1 MLKGKV
7 AVITGGSRGIGF
19 TVAQKMAENH
29 ADIALI
35 DVGNIENTQASCDM
49 LKVFGVTARPY
60 KCDVSGFAAVKATV
74 AQIAKDFGTIDIL
87 VNNAGIT
94 RDSLIFSMSEENWD
108 AVIKHYG
115 KIINVSSIAGLMGNA
130 GQVNYSASKAG
141 IIGVTKTIARELG
154 ARGICCNA
162 VAPGVIDTDMTKD
175 LPGRD
180 KLIDSV
186 PMKKAGKPEDVA
198 NLVLFLASPVSDYI
212 TGEVIRVD
220 GGMAM

>member
-1 MLKGKV
+1 
-7 AVITGGSRGIGF
+7 
-19 TVAQKMAENH
+19 
-29 ADIALI
+29 
-35 DVGNIENTQASCDM
+35 
-49 LKVFGVTARPY
+49 
-60 KCDVSGFAAVKATV
+60 
-74 AQIAKDFGTIDIL
+74 
-87 VNNAGIT
+87 
-94 RDSLIFSMSEENWD
+94 
-108 AVIKHYG
+108 
-115 KIINVSSIAGLMGNA
+115 
-130 GQVNYSASKAG
+130 VNYSASKAG

-180 KLIDSV
+180 KLIEAV

>member
-60 KCDVSGFAAVKATV
+60 KCDVSDFAAVKATV

-87 VNNAGIT
+87 VNNA
-94 RDSLIFSMSEENWD
+94 
-108 AVIKHYG
+108 
-115 KIINVSSIAGLMGNA
+115 
-130 GQVNYSASKAG
+130 KA
-141 IIGVTKTIARELG
+141 LQ
-154 ARGICCNA
+154 
-162 VAPGVIDTDMTKD
+162 PY
-175 LPGRD
+175 LP
-180 KLIDSV
+180 
-186 PMKKAGKPEDVA
+186 
-198 NLVLFLASPVSDYI
+198 
-212 TGEVIRVD
+212 
-220 GGMAM
+220 

>member
-49 LKVFGVTARPY
+49 LKVFGVNARPY
-60 KCDVSGFAAVKATV
+60 KCDVSDFAAVKATV
-74 AQIAKDFGTIDIL
+74 AQIVKDFGTIDIL

-108 AVIKHYG
+108 AVIN
-115 KIINVSSIAGLMGNA
+115 INLKSVFN
-130 GQVNYSASKAG
+130 
-141 IIGVTKTIARELG
+141 
-154 ARGICCNA
+154 
-162 VAPGVIDTDMTKD
+162 MTKHC
-175 LPGRD
+175 
-180 KLIDSV
+180 
-186 PMKKAGKPEDVA
+186 
-198 NLVLFLASPVSDYI
+198 SPI
-212 TGEVIRVD
+212 
-220 GGMAM
+220 